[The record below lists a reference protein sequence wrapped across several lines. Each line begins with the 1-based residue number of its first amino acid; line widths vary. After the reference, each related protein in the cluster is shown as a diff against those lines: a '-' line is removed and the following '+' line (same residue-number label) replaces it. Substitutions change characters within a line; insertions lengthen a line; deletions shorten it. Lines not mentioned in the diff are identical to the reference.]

1 VGAVDE
7 VTEAGSRRFIPRAGL
22 AVRLAGSSALANSA
36 REMKRAREGAAFG
49 DG

>member
-1 VGAVDE
+1 MGAEVPPDE
-7 VTEAGSRRFIPRAGL
+7 VKEAGSRRFIPRAVL

-36 REMKRAREGAAFG
+36 REMKRAFG